1 MDRRTVLAFALIFL
15 ILVGSQYLMPKLFP
29 APEQPEVAESEMVQ
43 PSSETAERASFSSEN
58 NADRPADPIDIDSGL
73 EVAATGPETPDQALR
88 LKAGAV
94 EKTVTVATPLYNL
107 EITSRGGRITSF
119 QTVEHLFHEGGM
131 VQLVPSEIP
140 TNGLDAL
147 VFRSGEMDLGKANY
161 RFENSSNININTGE
175 GTRSLTLIAETT
187 GGLAV
192 KKIFTFD
199 SEVYGIE
206 VDYVLYST
214 DDALSRTSLN
224 LLGGP
229 EDFRFGWNQGINM
242 TERITRLEEPAMR
255 SLSLVGDQFESK
267 KLDGLKK
274 NVEKVQ
280 GTYKG
285 SVHYAGVQ
293 NKYFTVFGIVP
304 QDNGVVEGSIQL
316 SGDKDLMAQSWAIEI
331 PAQRGVG
338 SEIAKARLHLY
349 VGPADIELVHVYGQ
363 DIEKGIDLGM
373 KIIRPLS
380 GLVLSLMSWLHGFIP
395 NYGIIIILFS
405 VITKAAFYPLTQ
417 AQTKS
422 MKRMQQVQPKI
433 KALQEKFKNDK
444 DKLNQA
450 TMKLYKEENVNPLAG
465 CLPMLVQMPVFFAL
479 YQALNHTI
487 ALRGQ
492 PFVAWITDLSQPDSL
507 FQLPFELPMLGGD
520 FNVLPIL
527 MSVAMYY
534 QTKLTP
540 STGGGQ
546 MAMMNTM
553 LPLVMVFIF
562 YNMPSGLVLY
572 WLVNTLMQVF
582 QSWRIHKETAT
593 DEGVQ
598 AA

>member
-1 MDRRTVLAFALIFL
+1 MDRRTALAFALIFL

-29 APEQPEVAESEMVQ
+29 AAEQPAEADSTVVVADIPETVHSTPDPLVIDD
-43 PSSETAERASFSSEN
+43 SSESGFAE
-58 NADRPADPIDIDSGL
+58 I
-73 EVAATGPETPDQALR
+73 ETPANGPTTLDQALR
-88 LKAGAV
+88 LKSGAV
-94 EKTVTVATPLYNL
+94 EKRVTVSTPLYRL
-107 EITSRGGRITSF
+107 EISSRGGRVVSF
-119 QTVEHLFHEGGM
+119 ETLEHAHFEGGP

-140 TNGLDAL
+140 ANGLDAL
-147 VFRSGEMDLGKANY
+147 VFRAGEINLGEANF
-161 RFENSSNININTGE
+161 RIDNPTNIDIHEGENE
-175 GTRSLTLIAETT
+175 HSLVLVAETT

-192 KKIFTFD
+192 QKVLTFHA
-199 SEVYGIE
+199 ETYGID
-206 VDYVLYST
+206 VAYSLVKT
-214 DDALSRTSLN
+214 SSGPSQASLN
-224 LLGGP
+224 LLGNP
-229 EDFRFGWNQGINM
+229 ESFRFGWNQGITM
-242 TERITRLEEPAMR
+242 TERIQRMEEPAMR

-274 NVEKVQ
+274 NLEKVQ
-280 GTYKG
+280 GYYRG
-285 SVHYAGVQ
+285 SVHYAAVQ
-293 NKYFTVFGIVP
+293 NKYFTIFGIVP
-304 QDNGVVEGSIQL
+304 QDNGVVEGAIRL
-316 SGDKDLMAQSWAIEI
+316 SGDKDLMAQSWAIEV
-331 PAQRGVG
+331 PALRGTG
-338 SEIAKARLHLY
+338 SEIATAKLHLFI
-349 VGPADIELVHVYGQ
+349 GPADEELVHVYGQ

-380 GLVLSLMSWLHGFIP
+380 SLVLSLMGWMHGFIP

-405 VITKAAFYPLTQ
+405 VITKLAFYPLSK
-417 AQTKS
+417 AQTTS
-422 MKRMQQVQPKI
+422 MKRMQEIQPKI
-433 KALQEKFKNDK
+433 KELQEKFKNDK
-444 DKLNQA
+444 EKLNAA
-450 TMKLYKEENVNPLAG
+450 TMKLYQEEKVNPLAG
-465 CLPMLVQMPVFFAL
+465 CLPMVLQMPVFFAL

-492 PFVAWITDLSQPDSL
+492 PFVLWITDLSQPDSL

-527 MSVAMYY
+527 MSVAMYF

-572 WLVNTLMQVF
+572 WLVNTIMQVY
-582 QSWRIHKETAT
+582 QSWRIHTQAAT
-593 DEGVQ
+593 DQGVQ

>member
-29 APEQPEVAESEMVQ
+29 
-43 PSSETAERASFSSEN
+43 SSEVPEKTEIEQVEAAKSPTKQETPIAFTDDSKEEYSEIEIPGKG
-58 NADRPADPIDIDSGL
+58 PAN
-73 EVAATGPETPDQALR
+73 PDQALR
-88 LKAGAV
+88 LKAGSV
-94 EKTVTVATPLYNL
+94 EKSVTVSTPLYEL
-107 EITSRGGRITSF
+107 EISSIGGRIVSF
-119 QTVEHLFHEGGM
+119 KTLEHSSFEGGP
-131 VQLVPSEIP
+131 VQLVPDEIP
-140 TNGLDAL
+140 KKGLDAL
-147 VFRSGEMDLGKANY
+147 LFRNGNMDLGSANF
-161 RFENSSNININTGE
+161 RFVQAGNISIGENE
-175 GTRSLTLIAETT
+175 GDKSLDLVAETN

-192 KKIFTFD
+192 HKIFHFNSST
-199 SEVYGIE
+199 YGIDVE
-206 VDYVLYST
+206 YALVTT
-214 DDALSRTSLN
+214 DDSLSRQSLN
-224 LLGGP
+224 MLGNP
-229 EDFRFGWNQGINM
+229 EDFRFGWNQGIKM
-242 TERITRLEEPAMR
+242 TERITRMEKPAMR
-255 SLSLVGDQFESK
+255 TISLVGDSFESK
-267 KLDGLKK
+267 KLSGLSKSL
-274 NVEKVQ
+274 EKVQ
-280 GTYKG
+280 GTYTG
-285 SVHYAGVQ
+285 SVHYAAVQ

-304 QDNGVVEGSIQL
+304 QDNGVVEGTIRL
-316 SGDKDLMAQSWAIEI
+316 SGDKEFMAQSWAIDV
-331 PAQRGVG
+331 PAASGTG
-338 SEIAKARLHLY
+338 SVVAKARLQLFI
-349 VGPADIELVHVYGQ
+349 GPADMELLHGYGQ
-363 DIEKGIDLGM
+363 DIEKGVDLGM

-380 GLVLSLMSWLHGFIP
+380 SIVLSVMGWLHGFIP

-405 VITKAAFYPLTQ
+405 VITKLAFYPLSK
-417 AQTKS
+417 AQTNS
-422 MKRMQQVQPKI
+422 MKRMQEIQPKI
-433 KALQEKFKNDK
+433 KELQEKYKNDK

-450 TMKLYKEENVNPLAG
+450 TMKLYQEEKVNPLAG
-465 CLPMLVQMPVFFAL
+465 CLPMVVQMPVFFAL

-572 WLVNTLMQVF
+572 WLVNTIMQVY
-582 QSWRIHKETAT
+582 QSWRIHSQAAT
-593 DEGVQ
+593 DQGVQ
-598 AA
+598 TA